1 MDPESAA
8 RPSLFVLVPG
18 WGAPHLAE
26 KTAILA
32 KNIARIASYPW
43 SSVSVRV
50 CVYDSAPEARLDPS
64 EIRAAFAAAA
74 AAASAAP
81 APNVIAEVFYESGA
95 PGDFV
100 RRFAAPDDPAVCDA
114 DYALLLLD
122 DVELQPDTDFAEMLR
137 YQREFGPAIVS
148 PTLTYDSLHVFPHML
163 QGAANPAGGIG
174 AYASRSCS
182 AAVTPVCEF
191 FAYFMDTAVTLRRY
205 HAFLDPENPWM
216 WGMDLL
222 LYRRMGIKTI
232 LLSGVTMR
240 HYFKGSGAA
249 PETFAARRAYL
260 AKHGE
265 TEESVAQQAPF
276 LYYIVYPDAD

>member
-1 MDPESAA
+1 MDPESESAG

-26 KTAILA
+26 KTEILS
-32 KNIARIASYPW
+32 KNIARISSYPW

-50 CVYDSAPEARLDPS
+50 CVYDSAPEARLDPC
-64 EIRAAFAAAA
+64 EIREAFGAAQ
-74 AAASAAP
+74 
-81 APNVIAEVFYESGA
+81 NVITEVFYESGA

-100 RRFAAPDDPAVCDA
+100 RRFASPEDPVVSSA

-122 DVELQPDTDFAEMLR
+122 DVELQPDTDFAELLR